1 MTYIT
6 TNDNTKLYVKD
17 WGSGR
22 PVILMHG
29 WPLSADSW
37 DDQAMAVADAGFR
50 AIAYDRRGFG
60 RSDQPW
66 SGYDYDTLAD
76 DLASVIKEMGADDA
90 AIVGFSMG
98 GGEVARYMSRHGGRN
113 VSQAGLISSIVPYML
128 KTDDNPNGTDQAT
141 FAQMTEAMKQD
152 RANFFAGFFKDFYG
166 VGFISNPVSNEL
178 LEASRNTA
186 MQASLKATLD
196 CAKAFTTTDF
206 RPDLAAFTVPT
217 LIIHGTDDK
226 TVPIDA
232 SARAAVQ
239 GIANATLIEYDGAP
253 HGLFATHKERF
264 TADLLQFLRQEIAMP
279 THG

>member
-37 DDQAMAVADAGFR
+37 DDQAMAIADAGFR

-128 KTDDNPNGTDQAT
+128 KTDDNPNGTNQAT